1 MFLVPEVGKEDC
13 RMIQIGTELMLLA
26 ASLGILMIVSLVRV
40 VKGPTMPDRVV
51 ALDAINTL
59 VVAAMVVLGAAFG
72 EIIYIDI
79 AIVYALL
86 SFVSTVYIAKY
97 LEGKK

>member
-1 MFLVPEVGKEDC
+1 MLLVPEVGKEDC

-26 ASLGILMIVSLVRV
+26 ASLGVLMIVSLFRV

>member
-13 RMIQIGTELMLLA
+13 RMIPIVNELMLLA
-26 ASLGILMIVSLVRV
+26 ASLGVLMIVSLVRV